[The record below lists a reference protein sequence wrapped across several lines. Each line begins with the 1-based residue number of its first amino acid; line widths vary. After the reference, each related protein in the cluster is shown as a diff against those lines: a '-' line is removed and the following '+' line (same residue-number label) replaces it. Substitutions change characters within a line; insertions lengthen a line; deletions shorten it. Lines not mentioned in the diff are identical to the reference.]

1 MITTL
6 VFSPSDMSGLLIQA
20 DASISPE
27 NAANYGPTLL
37 ATALKYQI
45 NTPLRLAHWLAQ
57 LLFESGSLKYTEELA
72 SGSAYENRRSLG
84 NTQRG
89 DGRRYKG
96 RGLFQITGK
105 FNYNRYGK
113 FAGFDAVAHPERLA
127 TLPYAVD
134 SAGWFWTHGT
144 PQDLN
149 RIADKD
155 NVVLV
160 TKLINGGHNGLASR
174 RRHLSN
180 AKEAID
186 PQGIGIN
193 LQPAQIA
200 IGSTLHSHHRIPDRS
215 APGKADCHRMLCAGI
230 RAAIFPDGLPV
241 GVRRGFPRDFVQAQ
255 PDDFQRRPVGGND
268 PAIQPMHDDADW
280 QTGEQ
285 CRQFVCVP
293 EVGKIERAV
302 HEINREGRC
311 ADYGCISRISTSVL
325 ARKQARMAEQVRRKP
340 CRVIL

>member
-134 SAGWFWTHGT
+134 SAGWFWAHGT

-160 TKLINGGHNGLASR
+160 TRLINGGQNGLNDR
-174 RRHLSN
+174 RRKLRG
-180 AKEAID
+180 AKEAIEVLGTKRV
-186 PQGIGIN
+186 QQALN
-193 LQPAQIA
+193 A
-200 IGSTLHSHHRIPDRS
+200 IGSYPTLLVDGGLGPRTTSIIREFQSDFLILADGVVNAETWSKLKRS
-215 APGKADCHRMLCAGI
+215 
-230 RAAIFPDGLPV
+230 
-241 GVRRGFPRDFVQAQ
+241 
-255 PDDFQRRPVGGND
+255 
-268 PAIQPMHDDADW
+268 
-280 QTGEQ
+280 
-285 CRQFVCVP
+285 
-293 EVGKIERAV
+293 
-302 HEINREGRC
+302 
-311 ADYGCISRISTSVL
+311 
-325 ARKQARMAEQVRRKP
+325 
-340 CRVIL
+340 